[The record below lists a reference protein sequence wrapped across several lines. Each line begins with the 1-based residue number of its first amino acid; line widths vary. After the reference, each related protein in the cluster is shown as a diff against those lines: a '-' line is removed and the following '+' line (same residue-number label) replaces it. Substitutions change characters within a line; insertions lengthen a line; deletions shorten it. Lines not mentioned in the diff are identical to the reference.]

1 MVPPQLRGKLEEN
14 PADPQL
20 LMNEPGVG
28 YRIADDPARI
38 RPTDR

>member
-1 MVPPQLRGKLEEN
+1 MAQLRAKLEDN

-28 YRIADDPARI
+28 YRIVEPQG
-38 RPTDR
+38 

>member
-1 MVPPQLRGKLEEN
+1 MAQLRGKLEDN

-28 YRIADDPARI
+28 YRIVEPQG
-38 RPTDR
+38 